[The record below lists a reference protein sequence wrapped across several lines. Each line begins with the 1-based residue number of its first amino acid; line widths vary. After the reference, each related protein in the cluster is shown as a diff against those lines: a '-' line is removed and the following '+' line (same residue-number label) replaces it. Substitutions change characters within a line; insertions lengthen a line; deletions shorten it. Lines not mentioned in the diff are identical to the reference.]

1 TEVQAR
7 LARGNAPTAE
17 ELVRSQMAEGDA
29 GPTAQE
35 LTERPRLPAPGD
47 IHPGQGYPL
56 PGEVA
61 RTPDE
66 NQAGRGG
73 RFTTTGEVKGQSFQ
87 KGRAQAPENAAG
99 RQGEILE
106 GEPVRRG
113 LPSPDEQNATA
124 PVREGLPAPE
134 SQRGVD
140 MPQPESL
147 PRMVRDS
154 LPELA
159 QQAEARRQTGDRQ
172 TITDVPDTEVPVDKP
187 STHQQARGAKIEDFG
202 EEIKG
207 AAKHRYAQLAEAMGK
222 TLEDGEYAT
231 QPLSKLFPK
240 PDYAR
245 LEKEG
250 VDSDT
255 LAMMA
260 LYRSEIPTRTSR
272 NMQKWISIVKSGRE
286 ATAGMLEGK
295 IPAAKLADMMDSK
308 PGLRSMSDT
317 WKLLRT
323 LSALQIDKAS
333 GYRVRSGVYS
343 FVGGKRYDPP
353 QMMYSL
359 RDSKGR
365 DLFFSES
372 RDELL
377 KKAKAYF
384 DEQGSRERETPAT
397 SADDRITFDVYRH
410 KASGDIFI
418 GYGKNRQKLKGGFES
433 ARDAHDYVRTHRD
446 ELVNQVKALRE
457 VSREEQRNATN
468 RDRTGPERRKG
479 DVSPEQFSDAFGFRG
494 VQFGNYVE
502 SPRRQADLNRAY
514 DSLHDLA

>member
-1 TEVQAR
+1 
-7 LARGNAPTAE
+7 
-17 ELVRSQMAEGDA
+17 
-29 GPTAQE
+29 
-35 LTERPRLPAPGD
+35 
-47 IHPGQGYPL
+47 
-56 PGEVA
+56 
-61 RTPDE
+61 
-66 NQAGRGG
+66 GRGG